1 MKTDDMGMLQNLLA
15 IASDLGPMSCKAV
28 VG

>member
-1 MKTDDMGMLQNLLA
+1 MKTDDTGMLQNLLET
-15 IASDLGPMSCKAV
+15 ASDLGPMSCKAV